1 MQSRRHVAFPR
12 SQRGLTLIVG
22 LIMLILTTLL
32 VLATFHLG
40 RSNLDIVANAQHR
53 DEGLGAAQ
61 QTIETAVNSP
71 LLTTSPASI
80 FPAPCAGF
88 PANTLC
94 YDVNADGTNDV
105 VVKKDGSIYF
115 TDGFGG
121 LRLREK
127 DPKKELDFGGVYML
141 RNGKVSRVITDI
153 PNTNGLAFSPD
164 EKKAIPVIGIA
175 YQISSRKFLK
185 IYTEGSGCLPALS
198 FSLRHHQANC
208 LF

>member
-105 VVKKDGSIYF
+105 VVQITPTPTCIKANPTPMTRLDLADANDQLCVVGASQG
-115 TDGFGG
+115 GFGMG
-121 LRLREK
+121 GPSGISNCADTVWDIRAVAQTL
-127 DPKKELDFGGVYML
+127 DPSGAAAAGQGATAVVNE
-141 RNGKVSRVITDI
+141 
-153 PNTNGLAFSPD
+153 
-164 EKKAIPVIGIA
+164 GIA
-175 YQISSRKFLK
+175 
-185 IYTEGSGCLPALS
+185 
-198 FSLRHHQANC
+198 LRVAKDDVATSC
-208 LF
+208 P